1 MAIELRHLESI
12 RYPPELIPDA
22 NVVDVALNA
31 RAEIMN
37 IPRIPGGMIA
47 KLHGIAADNT
57 QAAQLRIKVDQEEKQ
72 LDARPLYNMS
82 LRDRPSY
89 FNLIATKSLR
99 YHVYAIAALTDFTT
113 WYGVWGWKQTV
124 ADKLLLKLP
133 LTPDEKELDRR
144 LGIGKTVE
152 RGTLPPKLDRTLL
165 YEYYPIYE
173 WTETKRETVPA
184 AGRLELATIRPSQP
198 NRFVVLTRVSAVKP
212 ALAANNTQIT
222 ICRDSDG
229 TESSPFL
236 SLPTFALAPLALG
249 LADEIPMFIPALTDI
264 RLGVTSTA
272 GEVDYP
278 VRWTYVEC
286 PLTTILRVRFGLVT
300 RDELPDEYKEVY
312 DKVKAGIV

>member
-1 MAIELRHLESI
+1 MALELRHLESI
-12 RYPPELIPDA
+12 RYPPELLPDA
-22 NVVDVALNA
+22 DVVDVALNA

-57 QAAQLRIKVDQEEKQ
+57 QAAQLRIKVDNEERQ
-72 LDARPLYNMS
+72 LDARPLYPMS

-99 YHVYAIAALTDFTT
+99 YYVYAIAALTDFTT

-133 LTPDEKELDRR
+133 LTPDEQKLNES

-152 RGTLPPKLDRTLL
+152 RGTLPPKLERTLL

-184 AGRLELATIRPSQP
+184 AGRIELATIRPSQP
-198 NRFVVLTRVSAVKP
+198 NRFVVLTKVSADKGVDSATK
-212 ALAANNTQIT
+212 IT
-222 ICRDSDG
+222 ICRDNDG

-236 SLPTFALAPLALG
+236 SLPTFALTDG
-249 LADEIPMFIPALTDI
+249 LSDEIPMFIPALTDI
-264 RLGVTSTA
+264 RLAVTSTT
-272 GEVDYP
+272 GEANYP
-278 VRWTYVEC
+278 VRWTYVEY

-300 RDELPDEYKEVY
+300 RDELPEDYKTVW
-312 DKVKAGIV
+312 DRVKAGIV

>member
-1 MAIELRHLESI
+1 MAIELRHLESV

-22 NVVDVALNA
+22 NVVTVALNA

-57 QAAQLRIKVDQEEKQ
+57 QAAQLRIKIDQEEKQ

-133 LTPDEKELDRR
+133 LTPDERALNES

-173 WTETKRETVPA
+173 WTETNRETVPA
-184 AGRLELATIRPSQP
+184 AGRIELATIRPSQP
-198 NRFVVLTRVSAVKP
+198 NRFVVLTRVSAAQPGV
-212 ALAANNTQIT
+212 AVNNTRIT

-229 TESSPFL
+229 TEASPFV
-236 SLPTFALAPLALG
+236 SLPTFALTLG

-264 RLGVTSTA
+264 RLAVTSTA
-272 GEVDYP
+272 GEANYP
-278 VRWTYVEC
+278 VRWTYIEC

-300 RDELPDEYKEVY
+300 RDELPEDYKSVY
-312 DKVKAGIV
+312 DRVKAGIV

>member
-1 MAIELRHLESI
+1 MALELRHLESI
-12 RYPPELIPDA
+12 RYPPELLPDA
-22 NVVDVALNA
+22 DVVDVALNA

-99 YHVYAIAALTDFTT
+99 YYVYAIAALTDFTT
-113 WYGVWGWKQTV
+113 WYGVWCWKQSV
-124 ADKLLLKLP
+124 ADKLLLGLP
-133 LTPDEKELDRR
+133 LTPDEQKLNEH

-173 WTETKRETVPA
+173 WTETNRETVPA
-184 AGRLELATIRPSQP
+184 AGRLEIATIRPSTK
-198 NRFVVLTRVSAVKP
+198 NRFVVLTRVSADQP
-212 ALAANNTQIT
+212 AAAVNNTRIT

-229 TESSPFL
+229 TQATPFL
-236 SLPTFALAPLALG
+236 SLPTFSLANG

-264 RLGVTSTA
+264 RLGVESTA
-272 GEVDYP
+272 GEADYR
-278 VRWTYVEC
+278 VRWTYVEY
-286 PLTTILRVRFGLVT
+286 PLTTILRVRFGLVS

>member
-12 RYPPELIPDA
+12 RYPPELLPDA
-22 NVVDVALNA
+22 DVVSVALNA

-57 QAAQLRIKVDQEEKQ
+57 QAAQLRIKIDQEEKQ

-124 ADKLLLKLP
+124 ANKLLLKLP
-133 LTPDEKELDRR
+133 LTPDEQNLNES

-173 WTETKRETVPA
+173 WTETNRETVPA

-198 NRFVVLTRVSAVKP
+198 GRFVVLTRVSADQP
-212 ALAANNTQIT
+212 ALAADNTQIT
-222 ICRDSDG
+222 ICRDNDG
-229 TESSPFL
+229 TQSSPFL
-236 SLPTFALAPLALG
+236 SLPTFALPSG

-264 RLGVTSTA
+264 RLAVTSTA
-272 GEVDYP
+272 GEANYN
-278 VRWTYVEC
+278 VRWTYMEC

-300 RDELPDEYKEVY
+300 RDELPEDYKTVW
-312 DKVKAGIV
+312 DRVKAGIV

>member
-12 RYPPELIPDA
+12 RYPPELLPDA
-22 NVVDVALNA
+22 DVVTVALNA

-37 IPRIPGGMIA
+37 IPHIPGNMIT

-57 QAAQLRIKVDQEEKQ
+57 QAAQLRIKIDQEEKQ

-133 LTPDEKELDRR
+133 LTPNEQNLNER

-173 WTETKRETVPA
+173 WTETNRETVPA
-184 AGRLELATIRPSQP
+184 GGRLELATIRPSKP
-198 NRFVVLTRVSAVKP
+198 GRFVVLTRVSADQP
-212 ALAANNTQIT
+212 ALAADNTQIT
-222 ICRDSDG
+222 ICRDGDG

-236 SLPTFALAPLALG
+236 SLPTFALTLG

-264 RLGVTSTA
+264 RLAVTSTA
-272 GEVDYP
+272 GEADYN
-278 VRWTYVEC
+278 VRWTYMEC

-300 RDELPDEYKEVY
+300 RDELPEDYKTVW
-312 DKVKAGIV
+312 DRVKGGIV